1 MLACLDDAQ
10 RIMAAMRGQLIG
22 VMAARRK
29 PDPKRATPK
38 RREK

>member
-22 VMAARRK
+22 VMAERRR
-29 PDPKRATPK
+29 PESKRAAPK
-38 RREK
+38 RRDK